1 MDLDFLLLNQS
12 TWVKMHHDFGSVCLP
27 FGRSPPKK
35 NDKPDKQLVD
45 VQPMEASNRPRK
57 EHTPGTQNTNMIQD
71 FHN

>member
-1 MDLDFLLLNQS
+1 MILDLFVFHL
-12 TWVKMHHDFGSVCLP
+12 VV
-27 FGRSPPKK
+27 PPKK